1 MISFVSDKKASLYYM
16 FNKLRN
22 IWLMIYIAIF
32 KINGKF
38 KTNATAVYL
47 EFIVLTIYTI

>member
-1 MISFVSDKKASLYYM
+1 
-16 FNKLRN
+16 
-22 IWLMIYIAIF
+22 MIYIAIF

-47 EFIVLTIYTI
+47 EFIVLTIYIIIAAVRERYNVL